1 MQTDPDDPKGLVREA
16 YRIEGIGPAECRSIF
31 IDWALSLPVGAD
43 TGAALASLIARHA
56 EAPDHP
62 MTEVLREASRAA
74 PRRRGGGAGAPGV
87 TPPSDRQPGPQP
99 APAPPAPR
107 PRPSART
114 P

>member
-62 MTEVLREASRAA
+62 MTEVLREGLSRSAEV
-74 PRRRGGGAGAPGV
+74 PRRRGGRAGRHAPV
-87 TPPSDRQPGPQP
+87 
-99 APAPPAPR
+99 
-107 PRPSART
+107 
-114 P
+114 

>member
-43 TGAALASLIARHA
+43 TGGALASLIARHA

-62 MTEVLREASRAA
+62 MTEVLREGLSRSAEV
-74 PRRRGGGAGAPGV
+74 PRRRGGRAGRHAPV
-87 TPPSDRQPGPQP
+87 
-99 APAPPAPR
+99 
-107 PRPSART
+107 
-114 P
+114 